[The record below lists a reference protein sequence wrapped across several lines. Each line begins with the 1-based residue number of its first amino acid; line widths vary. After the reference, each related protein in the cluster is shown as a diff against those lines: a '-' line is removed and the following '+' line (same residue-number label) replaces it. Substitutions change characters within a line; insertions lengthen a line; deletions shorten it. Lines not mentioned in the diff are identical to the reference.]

1 MWGRYGRFH
10 GPWLAGVV
18 ACASTGL
25 TGCGTDD
32 APADPVTLEPWFTEI
47 TSEAGLAFVHES
59 GGTGDFLM
67 PEIMG
72 AGSALFDADGDGL
85 LDVYLTNGTL
95 DPASGGASAGLRN
108 RLYRQEPGG
117 RFTDVSEA
125 SGLDDPGY
133 GMGMAIGDVDN
144 DGDADVY
151 VTNFGPDRLYLN
163 QGDGSFVATDRAGI
177 DVSGWSC
184 SAVFFDYDRDG
195 LLDLFVTQYVAF
207 DPAKK
212 CFDSAGRRD
221 YCGPKSFPP
230 VPDVLLHNTGDGSF
244 TDVSAAS
251 GITSI
256 AAAGL
261 GVVSDDFN
269 GDGWPDLYVAN
280 DAYAN
285 HLWTNRGDGT
295 FRDDA
300 IGLGVAFN
308 LHGQAEAGMGLAV
321 ADVDGRGGPDLVVTH
336 LGQESNTLYRN
347 LGASK
352 GFFDATG
359 ASGLGASSMPWTG
372 FGTVAFDADLDDDLD
387 LAVANGRV
395 VRGTPLDG
403 AMAKAPWDMF
413 VEPNLFYVNDG
424 AGVFTPAADL
434 GGSFCRRFE
443 ITRGLA
449 MGDIDGDGDVD
460 LLLANVQGPARV
472 FRNDA
477 PRRGHWIIVRVID
490 PALARDAIGARITVV
505 CGQRRF
511 DRTITRGGSY
521 LASSDVRA
529 HVGLGP
535 CESVDRIEVA
545 WPDGSRERFTV
556 PGVDRV
562 VTLSRGSGASEAAG
576 Q

>member
-1 MWGRYGRFH
+1 MRGRCGRFQ
-10 GPWLAGVV
+10 GAWPAGAV
-18 ACASTGL
+18 ACAMTGL
-25 TGCGTDD
+25 AGCGTDD
-32 APADPVTLEPWFTEI
+32 APAQHVAREPWFTEI
-47 TSEAGLAFVHES
+47 TIEAGLEFVHES
-59 GGTGDFLM
+59 GGTGGFFL

-72 AGSALFDADGDGL
+72 AGCALFDADGDGL

-95 DPASGGASAGLRN
+95 DPASGGTSAGLRN
-108 RLYRQEPGG
+108 RLYRQAPAG
-117 RFTDVSEA
+117 RYTDVSAA
-125 SGLDDPGY
+125 SGLDDAGY
-133 GMGMAIGDVDN
+133 GMGVAVGDVDN
-144 DGDADVY
+144 DGDVDVY

-163 QGDGSFVATDRAGI
+163 RGDGTFVDATRRAGI
-177 DVSGWSC
+177 VVDGWSC

-207 DPAKK
+207 DAEKK

-230 VPDVLLHNTGDGSF
+230 VHDILLRNNGDGSF
-244 TDVSAAS
+244 TDVSVGS
-251 GITSI
+251 GIASI

-261 GVVSDDFN
+261 GVVSEDFN

-308 LHGQAEAGMGLAV
+308 LHGQAEAGMGLVV
-321 ADVDGRGGPDLVVTH
+321 ADLDGDGGPDLVVTH
-336 LGQESNTLYRN
+336 LGHESNTLYRN
-347 LGASK
+347 LGGNR
-352 GFFDATG
+352 GFVDATG

-372 FGTVAFDADLDDDLD
+372 FGAVAFDADLDGDPD

-395 VRGTPLDG
+395 TRGDPHGG
-403 AMAKAPWDMF
+403 AMVQAPWDMF
-413 VEPNLFYVNDG
+413 VEPNLFYENDG
-424 AGVFTPAADL
+424 AGVFTSAADL
-434 GGSFCRRFE
+434 GGLFCRRFE

-449 MGDIDGDGDVD
+449 MGDLDGDGDID
-460 LLLANVQGPARV
+460 LLLANVQGPARL

-477 PRRGHWIIVRVID
+477 PRRGHWIIVRAID
-490 PALARDAIGARITVV
+490 PALARDAIGARIRVV
-505 CGQRRF
+505 CGARSF
-511 DRTITRGGSY
+511 ERTITRGGSY

-535 CESVDRIEVA
+535 CATVDRIEVA
-545 WPDGSRERFTV
+545 WPDGSRENFAV

-562 VTLSRGSGASEAAG
+562 VTLLRGSGSAG

>member
-1 MWGRYGRFH
+1 MHGRSRRFRGRR
-10 GPWLAGVV
+10 LASVV
-18 ACASTGL
+18 TCAVTGL

-32 APADPVTLEPWFTEI
+32 APTEHDTPEAWFTEI
-47 TSEAGLAFVHES
+47 TIEAGVAFVHES
-59 GGTGDFLM
+59 GGTGGFLL

-72 AGSALFDADGDGL
+72 AGCALFDADGDGL

-95 DPASGGASAGLRN
+95 DSASGGVSAGLRN

-133 GMGMAIGDVDN
+133 GMGMAVGDVDN

-163 QGDGSFVATDRAGI
+163 QGDGTFVDATDRAGI
-177 DVSGWSC
+177 DVGGWSC

-195 LLDLFVTQYVAF
+195 LLDLFVTQYVTF
-207 DPAKK
+207 DPAKE

-230 VPDVLLHNTGDGSF
+230 VADVLLRNIGNGSF
-244 TDVSAAS
+244 RDVTAAS
-251 GITSI
+251 GIASI
-256 AAAGL
+256 VAAGL

-308 LHGQAEAGMGLAV
+308 MHGQAEAGMGLAV
-321 ADVDGRGGPDLVVTH
+321 ADIDGDGGPDLVVTH

-347 LGASK
+347 LGENR
-352 GFFDATG
+352 GFVDATG

-372 FGTVAFDADLDDDLD
+372 FGTVAFDADLDGDPD

-395 VRGTPLDG
+395 TRGIPPDR
-403 AMAKAPWDMF
+403 ASARAPWNMF

-424 AGVFTPAADL
+424 TGAFTPETDL
-434 GGSFCRRFE
+434 GGSFCHRID

-449 MGDIDGDGDVD
+449 MGDLDGDGDVD
-460 LLLANVQGPARV
+460 LLQANVQGSARI

-477 PRRGHWIIVRVID
+477 PRRGHWLVVRVID
-490 PALARDAIGARITVV
+490 PALARDAIGARISVV

-521 LASSDVRA
+521 LSSSDVRA
-529 HVGLGP
+529 HVGLGS
-535 CESVDRIEVA
+535 CDTVDRVDVA
-545 WPDGSRERFTV
+545 WPDGLRESFTV
-556 PGVDRV
+556 AGLDRM
-562 VTLSRGSGASEAAG
+562 VTLSRGSGE
-576 Q
+576 